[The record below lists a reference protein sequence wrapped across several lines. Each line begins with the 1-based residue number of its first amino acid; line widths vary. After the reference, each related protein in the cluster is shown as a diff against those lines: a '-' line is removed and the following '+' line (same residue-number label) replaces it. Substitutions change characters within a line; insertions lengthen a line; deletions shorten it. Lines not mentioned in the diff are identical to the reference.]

1 MMHNGKKVFR
11 IRPGIVMSKT
21 TEDRNR
27 WVYDHQEDKGKT
39 TVMRNVFD
47 EHSFLHIPIASFAA
61 TMKHYVDG
69 ERNDE
74 EDIL

>member
-1 MMHNGKKVFR
+1 MKHNGKKVFR
-11 IRPGIVMSKT
+11 IRPGIVMSKAV
-21 TEDRNR
+21 NR
-27 WVYDHQEDKGKT
+27 WIYSHQEDKGKT
-39 TVMRNVFD
+39 TVMKNVYD

-61 TMKHYVDG
+61 TMKYYAEG